1 MIHRAWKITSHVFSL
16 LLLTTLVS
24 FPLEGWITRPE
35 SKQDKPGEQIGVQII
50 PRDQFPVFNNPVCVD
65 PETAEE
71 KEYIRNRDYVIGLVI
86 NGEAKAYPIGTMG
99 IHELGNDTVGGLP
112 VAVTW

>member
-1 MIHRAWKITSHVFSL
+1 
-16 LLLTTLVS
+16 
-24 FPLEGWITRPE
+24 
-35 SKQDKPGEQIGVQII
+35 
-50 PRDQFPVFNNPVCVD
+50 VD

-71 KEYIRNRDYVIGLVI
+71 KEYIRDRDYVIGLVI